1 MRQAGLLISAFVI
14 SLGAAGL
21 APVAWAQAVPS
32 GEDPIG
38 DVLSGIAAGQGMD
51 DDAAEAVDP
60 DDDSAQATAPTAV
73 QPAIVRSTPAYRPP
87 PLVRRPQLDRPVMI
101 DELSRTPEPPPTATE
116 RAYDSRIKGGFD
128 AAQQRQG
135 PLDGEWVV
143 HGPDG
148 RPLYSLILV
157 DKGSADRPLE
167 GAWRSLR
174 PGQGTGRVGL
184 LDSIDRTQSGVS
196 VRFTPRGAREPLV
209 LTLNPA
215 GAGWT
220 GELWESG
227 STRRVSMRRD

>member
-1 MRQAGLLISAFVI
+1 MRQAGLLISAVI
-14 SLGAAGL
+14 AFSAAGL
-21 APVAWAQAVPS
+21 VPVALAQAVPA
-32 GEDPIG
+32 GDDPIG
-38 DVLSGIAAGQGMD
+38 DVLSGIAARQGMD
-51 DDAAEAVDP
+51 DDAAEGEDNPEDAV
-60 DDDSAQATAPTAV
+60 QVTAPTTTAP
-73 QPAIVRSTPAYRPP
+73 PARYRPP
-87 PLVRRPQLDRPVMI
+87 PVVRRPQLDRPVMI
-101 DELSRTPEPPPTATE
+101 DELSRTPEPPPTPTE
-116 RAYDSRIKGGFD
+116 RAYDSRIKGGFE

-184 LDSIDRTQSGVS
+184 LDSIERSGAGVS
-196 VRFTPRGAREPLV
+196 ARFTPRGAREQLV
-209 LTLNPA
+209 LTLTPS
-215 GAGWT
+215 GAGWV

-227 STRRVSMRRD
+227 STHRVSMRRD

>member
-1 MRQAGLLISAFVI
+1 MKQSGLLIGVVIAF
-14 SLGAAGL
+14 GAAGL
-21 APVAWAQAVPS
+21 APPALAQAVPA
-32 GEDPIG
+32 GDDPIG
-38 DVLSGIAAGQGMD
+38 DVLSGIAARQGMD
-51 DDAAEAVDP
+51 DDAAESGDNPEDA
-60 DDDSAQATAPTAV
+60 AQVTAPTTLVPPGA
-73 QPAIVRSTPAYRPP
+73 PPPAYRPP
-87 PLVRRPQLDRPVMI
+87 PVVRRPQLDRPVMI
-101 DELSRTPEPPPTATE
+101 DELSRTPEPPPTPTE
-116 RAYDSRIKGGFD
+116 RAYDSRIKGGFA

-157 DKGSADRPLE
+157 DKGVEDRPLE

-184 LDSIDRTQSGVS
+184 VDSIDRTTTGVS

-209 LTLNPA
+209 ITLVPA
-215 GAGWT
+215 GAGWA